1 VARGVL
7 EVEPSVETVLEVGV
21 VAGVVTRLDTVVVVH
36 VELDIMVLEGGVTR
50 LEVEVD
56 TVVDLLGGSS
66 VELDAV
72 VADGV
77 VLAETVLLA

>member
-1 VARGVL
+1 MARGVL

-72 VADGV
+72 VAAGV

>member
-1 VARGVL
+1 MARGVL